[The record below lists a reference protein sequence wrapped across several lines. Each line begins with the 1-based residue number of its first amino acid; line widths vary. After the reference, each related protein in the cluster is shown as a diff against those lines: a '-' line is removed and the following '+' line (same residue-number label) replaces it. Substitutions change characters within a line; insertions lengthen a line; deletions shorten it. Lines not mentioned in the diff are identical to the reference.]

1 MSGERGLNRMRHVL
15 VRALEGALGLAMA
28 VLVLAVVWQVVSRF
42 VLSRPSSWT
51 EELARALM
59 IWVSFLGAAV
69 AYARGGHLGVDY
81 FVNRLAAPSRRVVT
95 VGAHLAVAFF
105 SLLVMVYGGAL
116 LVGRV
121 LALGQLTP
129 ALGLHVGHLYLP
141 VPIGGG
147 FIALFALEFAWESLH
162 ARPGVAE
169 REGVAS

>member
-1 MSGERGLNRMRHVL
+1 MSGERGVVRMRHAL

-42 VLSRPSSWT
+42 VINRPSSWT

-59 IWVSFLGAAV
+59 IGVSFLGAAV

-81 FVNRLAAPSRRVVT
+81 FVNRLSAPSRRVVT
-95 VGAHLAVAFF
+95 AAAHLAVAFF
-105 SLLVMVYGGAL
+105 ALVVMVYGGAL

-147 FIALFALEFAWESLH
+147 FIALFALEFAWESMR
-162 ARPGVAE
+162 ARPTAAGG
-169 REGVAS
+169 EGVAS